1 MPRPWL
7 TFLTIGT
14 LGVIVFVF
22 YFLRLQ
28 PVLPKPIATDSTA
41 GTLTRPTVTFVDPST
56 GPEDAKVTIVEFGDF
71 QCQPCKNLSDSLS
84 AVLRSFPDDVR
95 LVWKDMPNESAH
107 PVATLAAV
115 AAQCANRQG
124 KFWEYH
130 DALFERQTYLSE
142 DELLSAAG
150 DVGLDVDAFSKC
162 YDNRDT
168 LEVVRRDFEEG
179 QALGILATPTVYV
192 GDNAASG
199 ALTVEQLTAAVRAAL
214 MK

>member
-14 LGVIVFVF
+14 LSAIVFVF
-22 YFLRLQ
+22 FFLRLQ
-28 PVLPKPIATDSTA
+28 PVKPKPIASNDTA
-41 GTLTRPTVTFVDPST
+41 GTQTTPTVTFVDPAT
-56 GPEDAKVTIVEFGDF
+56 GPSDASVTIVEFGDF
-71 QCQPCKNLSDSLS
+71 QCQPCKDLSDNLT
-84 AVLRSFPDDVR
+84 AVMRSFPDDLR

-107 PVATLAAV
+107 SLATPSAI

-142 DELLSAAG
+142 DELANAAA
-150 DVGLDVDAFSKC
+150 DVGLDTIAFKAC

-168 LEVVRRDFEEG
+168 LDVVRRGFQEG
-179 QALGILATPTVYV
+179 QALGILATPTIYV
-192 GDNAASG
+192 GSDATSG
-199 ALTVEQLTAAVRAAL
+199 ALSVEQLTTLVRNAL
-214 MK
+214 HK

>member
-7 TFLTIGT
+7 TFLSIGT

-28 PVLPKPIATDSTA
+28 PVKPKPIVLDSTA
-41 GTLTRPTVTFVDPST
+41 GTLTEPTVTFVDPAV
-56 GPEDAKVTIVEFGDF
+56 GPASAAVTIVEFGDF
-71 QCQPCKNLSDSLS
+71 QCQPCKDLSENLA

-142 DELLSAAG
+142 DELLNAAN
-150 DVGLDVDAFSKC
+150 DVGLDAEAFSRC

-168 LEVVRRDFEEG
+168 LDVVRRGFEEG
-179 QALGILATPTVYV
+179 QALGILATPTIYI
-192 GDNAASG
+192 GDDATSG
-199 ALTVEQLTAAVRAAL
+199 ALTIEQLTAAVRAAL
-214 MK
+214 AK